1 MIYTF
6 VNAFPMLIVYPAW
19 ADPVIVIT
27 FNKLL
32 RFPDIVLTFPDIV
45 LTFPDIVLTFP
56 DIVFIFP
63 DIVLILVVL
72 LFTSVLVIFPL
83 INTFPEIVKFDKI

>member
-27 FNKLL
+27 FNILL

-45 LTFPDIVLTFP
+45 L
-56 DIVFIFP
+56 IFP
-63 DIVLILVVL
+63 DIVLIFPDRVL
-72 LFTSVLVIFPL
+72 ILAVLAL
-83 INTFPEIVKFDKI
+83 ISN

>member
-45 LTFPDIVLTFP
+45 LTFPDIVL
-56 DIVFIFP
+56 IFP

-72 LFTSVLVIFPL
+72 LFISVLVIFPL
-83 INTFPEIVKFDKI
+83 FNTFPEIVKFDKI